1 MRGALP
7 KIRMTARTI
16 RFYFDYVSP
25 NAYLAW
31 NQLPQLADKYAC
43 QIDAVPVLYAALLDA
58 SGTLGPGETPA
69 KGNWMMKNVLRKFAL
84 LVLPFQ
90 PPIHFP
96 FNPVLALR
104 MSILPLEAPL
114 RRKLIDALFE
124 AVWSRSLHVSE
135 PPVVERLANEL
146 GLRGA
151 DLIAQASQPEIKS
164 QLRQQTDDA
173 ITRGVFGVPTMEVG
187 AELFWGYD
195 DFPFL
200 ESYLAD
206 RDPLDRKAWQK
217 VLDSPSK
224 ASSLRRRVR
233 PPNK

>member
-1 MRGALP
+1 
-7 KIRMTARTI
+7 
-16 RFYFDYVSP
+16 
-25 NAYLAW
+25 
-31 NQLPQLADKYAC
+31 
-43 QIDAVPVLYAALLDA
+43 
-58 SGTLGPGETPA
+58 
-69 KGNWMMKNVLRKFAL
+69 
-84 LVLPFQ
+84 
-90 PPIHFP
+90 
-96 FNPVLALR
+96 

-135 PPVVERLANEL
+135 PPVVEHLANEL
-146 GLRGA
+146 GLPGA
-151 DLIAQASQPEIKS
+151 DLVAQASQPEIKS
-164 QLRQQTDDA
+164 QLRRQTDYA

-187 AELFWGYD
+187 DELFWGYD

-217 VLDSPSK
+217 VLDRPSQ

-233 PPNK
+233 PPNQ

>member
-1 MRGALP
+1 
-7 KIRMTARTI
+7 MTSRTI
-16 RFYFDYVSP
+16 RFCFDYISP

-31 NQLPQLADKYAC
+31 NQLPQLAKKYGC
-43 QIDAVPVLYAALLDA
+43 QIDPVPVVYAALLDA

-69 KGNWMMKNVLRKFAL
+69 KGRWMMKNVLRKAARL
-84 LVLPFQ
+84 GLSIQ
-90 PPIHFP
+90 PPVYFP
-96 FNPVLALR
+96 FNPILALR
-104 MSILPLEAPL
+104 MSLLPLEAPL
-114 RRKLIDALFE
+114 RHQLIDALFE

-135 PPVVERLANEL
+135 PVVLEQMANEL
-146 GLRGA
+146 GLPGA

-187 AELFWGYD
+187 DELFWGYD

-200 ESYLAD
+200 ELYLAG
-206 RDPLDRKAWQK
+206 RDPLDRDAWQK
-217 VLDSPSK
+217 LLNSPSR

-233 PPNK
+233 PAEQ